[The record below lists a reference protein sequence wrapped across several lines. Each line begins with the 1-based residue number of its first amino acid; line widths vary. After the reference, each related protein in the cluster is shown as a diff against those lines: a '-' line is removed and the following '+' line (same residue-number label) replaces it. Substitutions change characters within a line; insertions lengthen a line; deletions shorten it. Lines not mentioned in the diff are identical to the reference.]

1 LFAVFG
7 SGVAL
12 ETWAVLVTQPSPLLG
27 AEVVIEND
35 AVSLCASEATLQCTV
50 RVEGL
55 YAQPGAET

>member
-1 LFAVFG
+1 
-7 SGVAL
+7 
-12 ETWAVLVTQPSPLLG
+12 VTQPRRLLG